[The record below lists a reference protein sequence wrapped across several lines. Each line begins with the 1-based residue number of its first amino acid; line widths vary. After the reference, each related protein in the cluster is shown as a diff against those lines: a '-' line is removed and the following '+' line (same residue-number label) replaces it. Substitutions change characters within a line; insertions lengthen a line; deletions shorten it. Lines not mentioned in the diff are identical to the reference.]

1 MTNTGKH
8 GEQLAAD
15 FLRGKGY
22 DIITTNWHCPRG
34 EIDIIARSGD
44 MLVFVEVKT
53 RRNHKTETAFAS
65 ITARKRERLIATV
78 YTYLE
83 QHAESEVDWR
93 IDVIAVALSRD
104 PVIEHVE
111 DALGW

>member
-15 FLRGKGY
+15 HLRNNGY
-22 DIITTNWHCPRG
+22 EIITTNWHCPRG
-34 EIDIIARSGD
+34 EIDIVARIKD

-53 RRNHKTETAFAS
+53 RRGHKTEAAFAS
-65 ITARKRERLIATV
+65 ITARKRERLIASV

-83 QHAESEVDWR
+83 QHAKSEVDWR
-93 IDVIAVALSRD
+93 IDVIGVALSRQ